1 MKGEI
6 LTIHIGECGTKI
18 GLPYWQILHNELSAS
33 RANHSSS
40 SPKQLPS
47 LECYNSVS
55 FFEEIQCSSSPS
67 SPVPLNMFPESLP
80 VQEAS
85 GSGKQVAHS
94 PRALFVDTDPYTQVY
109 IQNKYPPLCAIP
121 PRNVHIDKHV
131 ITAGDYHIAL
141 ENLNESSDKLIDL
154 IRSKL

>member
-1 MKGEI
+1 
-6 LTIHIGECGTKI
+6 
-18 GLPYWQILHNELSAS
+18 
-33 RANHSSS
+33 
-40 SPKQLPS
+40 
-47 LECYNSVS
+47 
-55 FFEEIQCSSSPS
+55 
-67 SPVPLNMFPESLP
+67 MFPESLP

-154 IRSKL
+154 IRSKLEGWDKFQGVQFICSVNGGTGAATSAFLS